1 MDIFSVL
8 GDVKRWAGEIFKNN
22 NLLNVGNE
30 AQPITSVPSYIPQR
44 PNIPTNVERLHDAF
58 STTEMSDRS
67 GGKIKPMTRQGASG
81 LAGNYVV
88 ETGDP
93 TLKNTDVIEEDA
105 KAGRGL
111 AQYTH
116 SRRVPYD
123 AARLAYIRKG
133 GDPNDIN
140 FQLQYAAEEY
150 AGKHDPAPS
159 RSLIGWTGSL
169 EGETDGMTPA
179 QSATH
184 FRQDFFRPRVPHND
198 WRVDHAQ
205 RIDRAIQ
212 QRDARLERLSTHAN
226 LKNSSMAHVGHR
238 GADGRYWAGDI
249 YGWQSPE
256 SFKKLIG
263 Y

>member
-1 MDIFSVL
+1 MDIFGLL
-8 GDVKRWAGEIFKNN
+8 GGVQRWAGDIFTNN
-22 NLLNVGNE
+22 NLLNVDDE
-30 AQPITSVPSYIPQR
+30 IQSVTSVPSSIPQR
-44 PNIPTNVERLHDAF
+44 PVIQTNVERLHDAF
-58 STTEMSDRS
+58 STTEMRDRS

-81 LAGNYVV
+81 LVGNYIV

-93 TLKNTDVIEEDA
+93 TLKNTDIIEKNA

-116 SRRVPYD
+116 SRRAPYD
-123 AARLAYIRKG
+123 AARLAYIAKG
-133 GDPNDIN
+133 GNPNDIN
-140 FQLQYAAEEY
+140 FQLQYAADEY
-150 AGKHDPAPS
+150 AGKYDPAPGI
-159 RSLIGWTGSL
+159 SLIGWTGSL

-184 FRQDFFRPRVPHND
+184 LRQDFFRPRVPHND

-205 RIDRAIQ
+205 RIDKAIQ
-212 QRDARLERLSTHAN
+212 QRDARLEALSTHIN
-226 LKNSSMAHVGHR
+226 LKNSSMAQVGHR
-238 GADGRYWAGDI
+238 GVDGRYWAGDD

-256 SFKKLIG
+256 SFKTLVG